1 MREREII
8 NEIMRKRNFTYA
20 TLSDKCGYSTAS
32 GISNKLSRPNGM
44 RLDTFLKMLNA
55 LDCELVIRSKLTDKS
70 EWKIPAEEN

>member
-20 TLSDKCGYSTAS
+20 TLSEKCGYSTAS

-44 RLDTFLKMLNA
+44 RLDMFLKMLNA
-55 LDCELVIRSKLTDKS
+55 LDCELVISSKLIDKTQ
-70 EWKIPAEEN
+70 WKIPADEN